1 MSACSTV
8 IFSPQSCN
16 DQGHC
21 HCNNGWA
28 PPNCATSGRGGSID
42 SGPAQIGEDRHF
54 KRDYIFS
61 ASVKTTIHRRLH
73 CCEKIKLTVLTAD
86 YSLRNGLLI
95 FFLLVV
101 PLLVLLILVLLFV
114 FRRNT
119 FDPCLRKRRR

>member
-95 FFLLVV
+95 FSCWWFLYWCFLFWCYFSSSGGT
-101 PLLVLLILVLLFV
+101 PL
-114 FRRNT
+114 T
-119 FDPCLRKRRR
+119 PA